1 MKTINQKA
9 AIVALS
15 AIIGGGALLP
25 FTAKAAS
32 LAPVANIQQ
41 SAVTNFNQQAE
52 QAIQQLI
59 NQGVLRGYADGSMRA
74 EKQVTNAEMM
84 KMILLAL
91 NPDQGKAAQQ
101 LEGKQE
107 RWYTSYLDTA
117 AASGLVESADALQ
130 PNAPAASSDI
140 SAIIAKALQ
149 RDTKSIQY
157 WMEQLGASEQGLT
170 RGQAAQLL
178 VLSEKAIRSE
188 SAEIVSIR
196 SLNKITLEV
205 TFSAPLTLE
214 DETTA
219 AANANFAF
227 DHDLKLVNQP
237 RLKTGAI
244 ATYIVPVQ
252 TMTPGTTYTTNYK
265 GEQTHTVQANDKM
278 IPLQDVRQVTADTF
292 EVDSFRADGVVDYGY
307 LISAYAGGR
316 GANAIVV
323 DENNQWNGQP
333 MQIISSLATRQA
345 TLTPEGGEP
354 ITVSY
359 VGFTQSTDGKQE
371 PKFRLP
377 AGATLQ
383 PGVKYTVT
391 ADWFELKNNTFTAEA
406 MSPLQIASA
415 AKVDATTLNV
425 TLTADPGD
433 ELFAYR
439 SVQLKGSDGTTLT
452 AQYKVQTRKGAVGV
466 FELQN
471 EGKLA
476 EGVTYEVTPVGSWAT
491 ATDVTL
497 QS

>member
-15 AIIGGGALLP
+15 ALIGGGALLP

-41 SAVTNFNQQAE
+41 SAITNFNQQAE

-101 LEGKQE
+101 LEGKQDH
-107 RWYTSYLDTA
+107 WYTSYLEA
-117 AASGLVESADALQ
+117 AATSGLVESTDALQ

-149 RDTKSIQY
+149 RDTKSIQH
-157 WMEQLGASEQGLT
+157 WMEQLGAGEQGLT

-188 SAEIVSIR
+188 AAEIVSIR

-214 DETTA
+214 DETTV

-227 DHDLKLVNQP
+227 NHDLKLVNQP
-237 RLKTGAI
+237 RLKTGSI

-265 GEQTHTVQANDKM
+265 GQHTHSVQASDEM
-278 IPLQDVRQVTADTF
+278 IQLQNVRQVTADTF

-323 DENNQWNGQP
+323 DENNKWNGQP

-377 AGATLQ
+377 AGTTLQ

-415 AKVDATTLNV
+415 TKVDATTLNV

-433 ELFAYR
+433 ELFGYR